1 MDVGITGLAFSL
13 RNLRNLRIKPYN
25 SPMKLD
31 DLKGQSILIL
41 GLGREGRS
49 SWRHL
54 RAAFPEKILG
64 LADQLPLEKLDAE
77 VAELVRRDP
86 RVRLHL
92 GPDYLASL
100 ADYDVIVKAP
110 GIPVTLPEYRRA
122 VGAGKRI
129 TSQTALFFANSP
141 GTIIGVTGTK
151 GKSTTASLLHSILE
165 RSGCEAYLVGNIGV
179 PALDLL
185 PKGLPGSPKRSLQ
198 RFGVPLPPAV
208 DNLVSKGN
216 IVPPAFD
223 LEPQAHSASVF
234 VYELSSHQLEGL
246 RQSPRIAVLLNV
258 VPEHLDYYESFE
270 QYVAAKENITRYQSA
285 QDFLVYDADHAIP
298 REIAARSP
306 ARRVACSLEE
316 GQALLRSPS
325 LGGQAGCF
333 LDGDWIVF
341 RPAGGEPEKVIRAQD
356 VPLLG
361 KFNLLNVAAAVA
373 VAKLLGIAQEEIAA
387 AVRRFQPLEHRL
399 ERVGVYGGVAYYND
413 SIATVPEATIAA
425 LDTLGEDVETI
436 LLGGTDRHLDF
447 SALAKRLLG
456 SSVRTVILFP
466 TTGERIWRALCEHDA
481 AASSRF
487 LHFFVE
493 SMDEAVALAKQHT
506 AQGKICLHSPA
517 SPSFGLFRDYRER
530 GEAFKRLVGFLFDP
544 QML

>member
-100 ADYDVIVKAP
+100 AGYDVIVKAP

-151 GKSTTASLLHSILE
+151 GKSTTASLLHCILE

-185 PKGLPGSPKRSLQ
+185 PKTS
-198 RFGVPLPPAV
+198 
-208 DNLVSKGN
+208 
-216 IVPPAFD
+216 
-223 LEPQAHSASVF
+223 EASVF

-285 QDFLVYDADHAIP
+285 QDFLVYDADHTAP
-298 REIAARSP
+298 QEIAARSP
-306 ARRVACSLEE
+306 ARRVACSLEG
-316 GQALLRSPS
+316 GQALLRSLS
-325 LGGQAGCF
+325 LGGQASCF

-373 VAKLLGIAQEEIAA
+373 VAKLLGIATEEIAA

-436 LLGGTDRHLDF
+436 LLGGADRHLDF

-466 TTGERIWRALCEHDA
+466 TTGERIWRELCEHDA

-487 LHFFVE
+487 LHFFVG
-493 SMDEAVALAKQHT
+493 SMEEAVALAKQHT

-530 GEAFKRLVGFLFDP
+530 GEAFKRLVGSLFDT
-544 QML
+544 QKH